1 MNAYTTESSPE
12 FSATE
17 AVVVRDLRKTYSVAG
32 GELEILNGLDL
43 TVDSG
48 EMVAIVGE
56 SGSGKSTLLH
66 ILGTLDRPTSGTVM
80 IGGQNPFGYT
90 LDQLTKFRRER
101 VGFVFQFHNLL
112 PEFTALE
119 NVMMPK
125 MIAGVQADPL
135 LGSEL
140 LELVGLGGRIKHR
153 PGELSGGEQQRVA
166 IARALINRPLLILAD
181 EPTGALDSRTG
192 EKVFQL
198 FHKIQSEKKLT
209 SILATHNANIASR
222 CNRIFRL
229 ENGRLQEINRGYV

>member
-1 MNAYTTESSPE
+1 
-12 FSATE
+12 
-17 AVVVRDLRKTYSVAG
+17 
-32 GELEILNGLDL
+32 
-43 TVDSG
+43 
-48 EMVAIVGE
+48 
-56 SGSGKSTLLH
+56 
-66 ILGTLDRPTSGTVM
+66 
-80 IGGQNPFGYT
+80 
-90 LDQLTKFRRER
+90 
-101 VGFVFQFHNLL
+101 
-112 PEFTALE
+112 
-119 NVMMPK
+119 
-125 MIAGVQADPL
+125 
-135 LGSEL
+135 
-140 LELVGLGGRIKHR
+140 LVGLGGRIKHR